1 MPANTTPL
9 NLEPLKLV
17 WAKLSGYPS
26 YPALVSVHVCMP
38 SETGSPSLPLHY
50 FMHQPPQWPT
60 VNHNI
65 IVRWYNQMCM
75 CVHFF
80 FFFLSFFGV
89 YGSARVRV
97 CARVRAFLCFVATI
111 SISNSLYISSH
122 RHTLSYQVTR
132 PFEMHVRRFLLCWRP
147 LCPPVDH
154 RSSDASPGLPSQ
166 RRVHS
171 HPSTGRAQGRRADAV
186 QVQGETLPRPLLRQQ
201 TQLVREAFN
210 IYTITAKCVNN
221 VSYTRCF

>member
-65 IVRWYNQMCM
+65 IVRWYNQD
-75 CVHFF
+75 VHVHTFF
-80 FFFLSFFGV
+80 IFLFFFFGV
-89 YGSARVRV
+89 YVSERVHV
-97 CARVRAFLCFVATI
+97 CVCAFLCFVATI

-132 PFEMHVRRFLLCWRP
+132 PFEMHVWRLLLCWRP

-154 RSSDASPGLPSQ
+154 RSSDASAGLPSQ

-201 TQLVREAFN
+201 TQLVRQAFN
-210 IYTITAKCVNN
+210 IYTITVKCVNN
-221 VSYTRCF
+221 VSYARCF

>member
-50 FMHQPPQWPT
+50 FMHLPPQWPT

-65 IVRWYNQMCM
+65 ITRWYNQDMH
-75 CVHFF
+75 VRKFF
-80 FFFLSFFGV
+80 FFFFFGV
-89 YGSARVRV
+89 CEWACTCV
-97 CARVRAFLCFVATI
+97 CAFLCLVATI
-111 SISNSLYISSH
+111 SISNSLYISGH
-122 RHTLSYQVTR
+122 RHTTVSRLPGLSRCTFKDYC
-132 PFEMHVRRFLLCWRP
+132 FWWP

-154 RSSDASPGLPSQ
+154 RSSDASGGLPSQ

-201 TQLVREAFN
+201 TQLVRSLSLREAF
-210 IYTITAKCVNN
+210 K
-221 VSYTRCF
+221 